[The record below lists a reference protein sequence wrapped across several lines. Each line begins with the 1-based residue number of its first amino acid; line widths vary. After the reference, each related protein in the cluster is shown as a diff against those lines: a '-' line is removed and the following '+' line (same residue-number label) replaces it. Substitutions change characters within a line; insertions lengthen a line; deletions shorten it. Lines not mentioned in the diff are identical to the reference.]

1 MTATPSIRPVI
12 AAPRL
17 ASYDVV
23 SVGGAIIGSS
33 IACFLGNNPDF
44 DGSVLVVERDPG
56 YENSSTGRTNSCMR
70 QQFSNRLNIEI
81 SQFAA
86 DYVRN
91 FRSYLGDDPEVPD
104 LAVDHFG
111 YMYLADN
118 IDFANTLRENVAV
131 QQSMGA
137 GTKVMSPAEIAA
149 AYPFYNLE
157 GIVCGS
163 HNLVDEGY
171 FDGGTMFDWMRK
183 SARRNGVEYVTNEV
197 AAIAVSGSGTSNAAV
212 TSVEL
217 ASGET
222 ISCGTL
228 INAAGPR
235 AVLVAAMAGLHL
247 PVEPRRRYTF
257 IFQAAEPVGGTLPL
271 TIDPSGVHVRTDAGA
286 YMAGCTPD
294 HDPAVGYDDLD
305 WVDLDIWEDK
315 VWPALANRIPAFERA
330 KVTSK
335 WTGHYAH
342 NTVDQNVIIGTH
354 HEVGNFIFANGFSGH
369 GLQQSPAIG
378 RGAAELVTYGEYRAI
393 DLSPLG
399 YERIVASL
407 PFVETAII

>member
-1 MTATPSIRPVI
+1 MTAPLTQPVI
-12 AAPRL
+12 ATPRQT
-17 ASYDVV
+17 SYDVV
-23 SVGGAIIGSS
+23 IIGGAITGSS
-33 IACFLGNNPDF
+33 IASFLGNNPDF

-70 QQFSNRLNIEI
+70 QQFSNRVNIEI

-111 YMYLADN
+111 YMYLANN
-118 IDFANTLRENVAV
+118 IDFANTLRANVAV

-137 GTKVMSPAEIAA
+137 GTKVMSPAEIASD
-149 AYPFYNLE
+149 YPFYNLAD
-157 GIVCGS
+157 IICGS

-171 FDGGTMFDWMRK
+171 FDGGTMFDWMRRN
-183 SARRNGVEYVTNEV
+183 ARRNGIEYVTNEV
-197 AAIAVSGSGTSNAAV
+197 AAIAVTDQRV
-212 TSVEL
+212 TDVEL
-217 ASGET
+217 ASGEK
-222 ISCGTL
+222 ISCGTV

-235 AVLVAAMAGLHL
+235 AVLVAEMAGLHL

-257 IFQAAEPVGGTLPL
+257 IFQAAEPLEGPLPL
-271 TIDPSGVHVRTDAGA
+271 TIDPSGIHVRTDAGA

-294 HDPAVGYDDLD
+294 HDPAVDYDDLD
-305 WVDLDIWEDK
+305 WVDRDIWEDK
-315 VWPALANRIPAFERA
+315 VWPALANRIPAFERV
-330 KVTSK
+330 KITSK

-342 NTVDQNVIIGTH
+342 NTVDQNVIIGPH
-354 HEVGNFIFANGFSGH
+354 HEVKNFIFTNGFSGH

-378 RGAAELVTYGEYRAI
+378 RGASELVTYGEYRTI
-393 DLSPLG
+393 DMTPLG
-399 YERIVASL
+399 YDRIVAAR